1 MFTGRVRALAAV
13 FAMAAA
19 LSYGLPVPSMAA
31 SSSHSRPQGVDL
43 ETLFKLSTH
52 EGGHLGRNDL
62 RGKPVLLFFGYTHCP
77 DVCPTSLLDM
87 TLYLREL
94 GADADRVKVIFVTVD
109 PQRDT
114 VETLQQYLSNFDGR
128 ITGLTGSL
136 GDVEAV
142 AKTMG
147 ASMAQGDESNGYYS
161 VDHSASTFLIDRYG
175 LLAQVVPYRDHKGL
189 AEYSKRLLA
198 Q

>member
-1 MFTGRVRALAAV
+1 MFPYGFRAVAMLFVAAV
-13 FAMAAA
+13 FSSGLTVHSLAATA
-19 LSYGLPVPSMAA
+19 
-31 SSSHSRPQGVDL
+31 SHSRPQGVDL

-52 EGGHLGRNDL
+52 KGGHLGREDL

-77 DVCPTSLLDM
+77 DVCPTSLMDM

-94 GADADRVKVIFVTVD
+94 GTDADRVKVLFVTVD

-114 VETLQQYLSNFDGR
+114 IETLGQYLSNFDGR

-147 ASMAQGDESNGYYS
+147 ASMAQGNDSGGYYS
-161 VDHSASTFLIDRYG
+161 VDHSASVFMIDRYG
-175 LLAQVVPYRDHKGL
+175 LLAQIVRYRDHKGL
-189 AEYSKRLLA
+189 AAYSKRLLA

>member
-1 MFTGRVRALAAV
+1 MLAVATA
-13 FAMAAA
+13 F
-19 LSYGLPVPSMAA
+19 SYGLPVPSMAA
-31 SSSHSRPQGVDL
+31 SSTHTRPQGVDL

-52 EGGHLGRNDL
+52 EGGHLGREDL
-62 RGKPVLLFFGYTHCP
+62 RGKPVLLVFGYTHCP

-94 GADADRVKVIFVTVD
+94 GADADRVKVLFVTVD

-114 VETLQQYLSNFDGR
+114 VDILHQYLSNFDGR

-147 ASMAQGDESNGYYS
+147 ASMVQGTETGGYYS
-161 VDHSASTFLIDRYG
+161 VDHTASTFMIDRYG
-175 LLAQVVPYRDHKGL
+175 LLAQVVPYRDHKSL
-189 AEYSKRLLA
+189 AAYSKRLLA